1 MKTFFI
7 FAVLCIQNPD
17 SKQGMSCFN
26 YWEDSKEYVAK
37 DCYER
42 AQNIGDQIKT
52 KFRQE
57 NVEIIEHIVWCIDR
71 KGNPI

>member
-7 FAVLCIQNPD
+7 FAVLCIQNSD
-17 SKQGMSCFN
+17 LEQGISCFN
-26 YWEDSKEYVAK
+26 YWEDSKKYVAK

-42 AQNIGDQIKT
+42 AQNIGDEIKA

-57 NVEIIEHIVWCIDR
+57 NIEIMEHIVWCIDR
-71 KGNPI
+71 KDKPI